1 MDDSRDNALTDAVIE
16 NWVASLT
23 VADPDKVYTRDLD
36 ADSLARLLTSLR
48 PRLPF
53 AIVERVDQVR
63 FPASDEVLDPVHW
76 PTGRAFGP
84 VQEIR
89 WEPCPPGF
97 RTLLIC
103 NRCPGAPWQEYLHL
117 ARCESAAR
125 LYYLWGPDNIALGR
139 APEYRALPAGQGRPQ
154 LVVIEYT
161 DPGNGRLLLTRDV
174 EMRREGGV

>member
-1 MDDSRDNALTDAVIE
+1 MDDSRDGAFTDAAIQT
-16 NWVASLT
+16 WVTSLT
-23 VADPDKVYTRDLD
+23 ATDPDKAYTRDLD
-36 ADSLARLLTSLR
+36 ADSLSRLLTGLR

-63 FPASDEVLDPVHW
+63 FPASNEALDPMRW

-97 RTLLIC
+97 CTLLIC
-103 NRCPGAPWQEYLHL
+103 NRCPDASWQEYLDL
-117 ARCESAAR
+117 AHCESAERA
-125 LYYLWGPDNIALGR
+125 YYLWGPDNIALGR
-139 APEYRALPAGQGRPQ
+139 APEYRALPTGQGRPQ
-154 LVVIEYT
+154 LVVVEYT